1 MVHMLVRYQC
11 SIYLTDVMVESCD
24 YGLDADPGVKG
35 DYSPLIV
42 SQ

>member
-1 MVHMLVRYQC
+1 VIKRRRNPFN
-11 SIYLTDVMVESCD
+11 
-24 YGLDADPGVKG
+24 ADPGVKG